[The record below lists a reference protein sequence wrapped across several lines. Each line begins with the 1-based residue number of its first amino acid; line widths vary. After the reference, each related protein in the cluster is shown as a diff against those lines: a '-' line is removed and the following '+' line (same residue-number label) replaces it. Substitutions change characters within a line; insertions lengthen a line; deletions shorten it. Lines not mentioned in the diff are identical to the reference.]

1 MELVAAAGGAVRLAV
16 LMTCWPD
23 YRATRRSG
31 VSLFRC
37 QCGGPRIGTPRPGRA
52 RNLADRINE
61 AEQNGWS
68 GEAEGLQV
76 SLTAAQGN
84 SPP

>member
-1 MELVAAAGGAVRLAV
+1 MRHAG
-16 LMTCWPD
+16 
-23 YRATRRSG
+23 RASACFDASAEDQG
-31 VSLFRC
+31 SV
-37 QCGGPRIGTPRPGRA
+37 QPRPGRA